1 MLNESF
7 ENLKKM
13 ISADVKANMK
23 QQEIKNLVVVSYK
36 LLQEAPSKT

>member
-23 QQEIKNLVVVSYK
+23 QQEIKDLVVVSYK
-36 LLQEAPSKT
+36 LLQEVPSKT

>member
-1 MLNESF
+1 MLNKSF

-36 LLQEAPSKT
+36 LL